1 MHARRY
7 TANWLLSQYIIQ
19 QTDFWVQLHYT
30 FHGKLTLT
38 ATLYIIHCILYIVPR
53 TYLYNYMIQ
62 QTDFWVQL
70 HYTFHCELI
79 CTATLYITQQIDF
92 RQSVPSGC
100 GANIDCLDAGLVV
113 NRCPR
118 YQHCKYGYWPQVQDA
133 SRNTWWAHVAG
144 CLRVFAV
151 RVCVFEYARCD
162 DEQRPWLDCVGRP
175 SVVRVEVIRHGILWL
190 MARNSCLFIFPFFL
204 CCVNP
209 IFLSCAWLSWVVLV
223 KRALLFL
230 ASFAQDIWRLAISI
244 ACSHRLPLTHTHTH
258 APAYTHTH
266 ACARAHTNTHTH
278 AHTHTHTHIHKP
290 W

>member
-7 TANWLLSQYIIQ
+7 TANWLLSQYI
-19 QTDFWVQLHYT
+19 
-30 FHGKLTLT
+30 
-38 ATLYIIHCILYIVPR
+38 
-53 TYLYNYMIQ
+53 IQ

-133 SRNTWWAHVAG
+133 NTWWAHVAG
-144 CLRVFAV
+144 CLRLFAV
-151 RVCVFEYARCD
+151 RVCVFEYARRD

-278 AHTHTHTHIHKP
+278 AHTHTHTRIHKP